1 MQGSTIKKTDKMK
14 VVVSNNNDN
23 CDYDYF
29 PSLDNIDMTRHY
41 NSIICARRGGP
52 TFLEAVKIGP
62 G

>member
-1 MQGSTIKKTDKMK
+1 MQGSAIKVTDKMK